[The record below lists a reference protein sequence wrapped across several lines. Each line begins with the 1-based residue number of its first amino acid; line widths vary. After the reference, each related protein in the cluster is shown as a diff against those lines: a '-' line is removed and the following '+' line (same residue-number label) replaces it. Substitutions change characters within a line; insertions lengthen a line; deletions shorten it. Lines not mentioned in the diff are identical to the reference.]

1 MVPMEMVAFQ
11 RGCASTENVLE
22 SIVVGQETTLDVPDI
37 VSEIFQVQT
46 SCKIE
51 PIFSQPVT
59 SSMYEQSD
67 KIKESVKSAQ
77 VLNYVFFLN
86 RQNK

>member
-1 MVPMEMVAFQ
+1 M
-11 RGCASTENVLE
+11 
-22 SIVVGQETTLDVPDI
+22 VGQETTLDVPDI

-59 SSMYEQSD
+59 YN
-67 KIKESVKSAQ
+67 A
-77 VLNYVFFLN
+77 VLACINIQLLFILFLAEAVVIAI
-86 RQNK
+86 